1 MSTAKVL
8 LAFEKGEYHVRVSG
22 RANFECCPPLRSMIK
37 NFDGNA
43 PAGVFVD
50 LNGCSGMDS
59 TFMGIL
65 TMIAL
70 KGKKLGFKATIENA
84 DDNCKRLLNG
94 LGIKNLFTYAT
105 AAQEGGDK
113 ERHWEDTKEESSD
126 KAKVKT
132 IIDAHQTLIEA
143 NKENAERFK
152 GVIDF
157 AKKDLENQEKKDQEN
172 QNGGPPSAN

>member
-1 MSTAKVL
+1 MSEAKVL

-37 NFDGNA
+37 NFDGNI

-50 LNGCSGMDS
+50 LGGCSGMDS

-70 KGKKLGFKATIENA
+70 KGRKLGFSATIENA

-94 LGIKNLFTYAT
+94 LGIKNLFIYT
-105 AAQEGGDK
+105 APPSQDSKKLHWDETKELSGDK
-113 ERHWEDTKEESSD
+113 I
-126 KAKVKT
+126 KVKT
-132 IIDAHQTLIEA
+132 IIDAHETLIDA
-143 NKENAERFK
+143 NKDNAERFK
-152 GVIDF
+152 NVVSF
-157 AKKDLENQEKKDQEN
+157 AKKDLEEREKKDQ
-172 QNGGPPSAN
+172 GGGQQP